1 MIYNECDCDINKSFE
16 NKNIEIQGSTDIV
29 IIQGDT
35 NRREIIVDIDMEL
48 IEGIYFSCKDLDLNK
63 KCIRGD
69 KYFIL
74 EFSPSETQDLP
85 IYTGTYDLTLKMFEG
100 SIKTICLDETLMVL
114 EKRNKVDYN
123 ADDNTQ
129 EIVVVLNLPEQTIIP
144 DKNKTVT
151 KITIPNSLL
160 ENKEVSSSFEEQV
173 ITKGTEYYGLN
184 EVKIKPIE
192 TEAKEV
198 ELDFSTSDI
207 QRVVNTKDKAMTEVA
222 INKPVTLVS
231 DNIKKGI
238 NIGGIDGSYEIK
250 LQSKEITITQNGE
263 SEILPD
269 EGYSG
274 LSKVGITVN
283 AGEPEKGVIFSDY
296 DENGYPHTA
305 TIKGFTEIPQY
316 YFSGIFSVS
325 TTGVGNKIFEKIK
338 NIVIPQD
345 ITKIQQSAFS
355 SCTSLETINI
365 LNLEMSLSERTF
377 DGCLQLKSINLP
389 NLTSIPKYL
398 LQSCRELRSVE
409 IPNSVTSI
417 GTSAFQGCSNLTSIE
432 IPNSVTS
439 LEDNAFTD
447 CGSLT
452 SIVIP
457 DSVTSIGKAILSR
470 CRKLTQAILP
480 SSITSITTY
489 MFSSCYKLV
498 DIYLSNN
505 ITTIGDGAF
514 NECQELTNLTIPTS
528 VNSIGASALRL
539 GSSTNKAT
547 ITFKGTTPPTIGTT
561 TFNVSYLNKIYVP
574 SSAVEAYKTA
584 TNWVNFADYIEA
596 DPNE

>member
-173 ITKGTEYYGLN
+173 VTKGTEYYGLN

-192 TEAKEV
+192 TETKEV
-198 ELDFSTSDI
+198 ELDFSTSNI

-238 NIGGIDGSYEIK
+238 NIGGIDGSYEVK

-296 DENGYPHTA
+296 DENGLPQQVLLKNMLVLFEKQYNTWHPADGELMFVPSMANNFYKKVHTLNIECPQGVGENENGYKPSVYFSNKA
-305 TIKGFTEIPQY
+305 FQYFSSLNKINLINGDGWRLRLNPNVFSYCGFTELTISDDY
-316 YFSGIFSVS
+316 MWVLS
-325 TTGVGNKIFEKIK
+325 
-338 NIVIPQD
+338 
-345 ITKIQQSAFS
+345 SAFS
-355 SCTSLETINI
+355 NNLKLKKVVFTNYAGTSL
-365 LNLEMSLSERTF
+365 SSSAF
-377 DGCLQLKSINLP
+377 DGCSSLEEINTEDLIITK
-389 NLTSIPKYL
+389 LYSYVF
-398 LQSCRELRSVE
+398 S
-409 IPNSVTSI
+409 
-417 GTSAFQGCSNLTSIE
+417 GCS
-432 IPNSVTS
+432 
-439 LEDNAFTD
+439 
-447 CGSLT
+447 
-452 SIVIP
+452 
-457 DSVTSIGKAILSR
+457 K
-470 CRKLTQAILP
+470 
-480 SSITSITTY
+480 
-489 MFSSCYKLV
+489 
-498 DIYLSNN
+498 
-505 ITTIGDGAF
+505 
-514 NECQELTNLTIPTS
+514 LTNLIIPPTVLEIFS
-528 VNSIGASALRL
+528 GALRI
-539 GSSTNKAT
+539 GSTTNKAT
-547 ITFKGTTPPTIGTT
+547 ITFKGTTPPTITT
-561 TFNVSYLNKIYVP
+561 DILNAKYLNKIYVP